1 MENKFENM
9 TKEQL
14 WKLFPIF
21 LTKHNPDWADWYKEE
36 EKTLRNLLGTND
48 ALRISH
54 IGSTAIDK
62 LWAKPIID
70 ILIETPDKTALERV
84 CETLIKAGYI
94 LMAKTS
100 DRYSFNKG
108 YTPKGLDDKVYHIH
122 LRLKGD
128 NDGSVGHRKPHTN
141 TVAQIHLRP
150 RRLHGG
156 KDGFRRHGHDYS
168 NTALQRQ
175 SHHIAY
181 RIKNT
186 HQKVRIFSFT
196 WLYCVI
202 KLINRDFTYNTI
214 YTNLLVYYNPL
225 RV

>member
-1 MENKFENM
+1 MDIENAYALCYTKNMDNRFENM

-36 EKTLRNLLGTND
+36 DENLRALLGTND
-48 ALRISH
+48 AMRISH

-84 CETLIKAGYI
+84 CETLIKADYI

-128 NDGSVGHRKPHTN
+128 NDELYFRDYLATHDNVAWEYEKLKLKLWRKYTYDRD
-141 TVAQIHLRP
+141 A
-150 RRLHGG
+150 
-156 KDGFRRHGHDYS
+156 Y
-168 NTALQRQ
+168 TA
-175 SHHIAY
+175 A
-181 RIKNT
+181 KT
-186 HQKVRIFSFT
+186 
-196 WLYCVI
+196 
-202 KLINRDFTYNTI
+202 DFVVK
-214 YTNLLVYYNPL
+214 YTNIAKQLYKDRYTI
-225 RV
+225 